1 MFYLFSVKDSTIL
14 KLLPMKKITCVALLI
29 LSGLVAFA
37 QPKVVDKSGKKPD
50 WVNGLEKEFIIVV
63 GSGSTIDEAQKSALM
78 LIKENIVLSVADNV
92 KAKSEIKKEEN
103 SYNNS
108 VSTFLEK
115 YTSQVTSES
124 GKVPYLQGISLAN
137 ANEYYW
143 EKQYDKSTK
152 ETKFY
157 YHIKYPFSEFE
168 MKKLVSDF
176 RMRDREMTE
185 NLDRLEAEVETVTS
199 IEQMEKN
206 IEELKALQDAFIDAR
221 KDKVNMVMAR
231 YRSLFQSVELVE
243 VENNLGS
250 IKYTLRLGD
259 RTISTV
265 KKPVVKSECAR
276 ITGTKNNVSDWEITY
291 DYENCYEDPENN
303 ILVTY
308 RFGNSNVSKKFFF
321 DVAATK
327 AKIYVNEAVRFTKME
342 EDADNVV
349 SASCSMTLVFKYD
362 VPVTVENVT
371 LEIKCAAPIVIEG
384 INQEFSGKGNH
395 DLKLSVT
402 TPLPKQVT
410 TAAGKSNPVLSG
422 TIQYKN
428 QSTGESMTYRLYN
441 QKYSTNW

>member
-1 MFYLFSVKDSTIL
+1 
-14 KLLPMKKITCVALLI
+14 MKNIICLALLI
-29 LSGLVAFA
+29 LMGLGACA
-37 QPKVVDKSGKKPD
+37 QPKVVEKSGRKPD

-63 GSGSTIDEAQKSALM
+63 GSGTSIDEAQKSALM

-92 KAKSEIKKEEN
+92 KAKSEIKKEES

-115 YTSQVTSES
+115 YTSQVTSQS

-143 EKQYDKSTK
+143 EKQYDKGTK
-152 ETKFY
+152 QTVFY

-185 NLDRLEAEVETVTS
+185 NLNRLEAEAETVTS

-206 IEELKALQDAFIDAR
+206 LEELKALQEAFIDAR

-231 YRSLFQSVELVE
+231 YRSLFQSVELTE
-243 VENNLGS
+243 VQNNLGS
-250 IKYTLRLGD
+250 LKYTLRLGD
-259 RTISTV
+259 RNISTV
-265 KKPVVKSECAR
+265 KKPVVKSDCAR
-276 ITGTKNNVSDWEITY
+276 ISGTTNNISDWEITY

-308 RFGNSNVSKKFFF
+308 RFGNSTISKKFFF
-321 DVAATK
+321 DVAAKK
-327 AKIYVNEAVRFTKME
+327 AEIFVSEAVRFTKVE
-342 EDADNVV
+342 EDADNVL
-349 SASCSMTLVFKYD
+349 SSNCSLTLVFKYNA
-362 VPVTVENVT
+362 PIIVEKVT
-371 LEIKCAAPIVIEG
+371 LEIKGAVPMVIEG
-384 INQEFSGKGNH
+384 IDQSYSGKGNH
-395 DLKLSVT
+395 ELKLSISNS
-402 TPLPKQVT
+402 LPKLVT
-410 TAAGKSNPVLSG
+410 TATGKSNPVLSG

-428 QSTGESMTYRLYN
+428 STSGESMTYRLYN